1 MGRFTPVHACG
12 DGPVKALIYRKFG
25 GPDVLEWVD
34 NWPKPVVAPGRVLIR
49 CIAGSVNPKD
59 VLLRKG
65 KFSCTLAR
73 DPLPRVSGLDVA
85 GEIFEV
91 GKGVSNFKAGDIVF
105 GMTNKFSGGVHA
117 QWATLGASE
126 IALVPSNITAVE
138 ASSIPL
144 AAQTALQA
152 LRDYCRVATG
162 QRVLI
167 NGASGGVGHFA
178 VQIAR
183 AMGAEVHAV
192 CGPDHLDF
200 VTSLGADTVYDY
212 TVQPAPEIKS
222 SFHSVFDVFGRYS
235 VRDFAK
241 QLGPGGIFVSTV
253 PRPGT
258 ILGEGLALAGLN
270 KRSRLVLVGSNTVD
284 LIQIAE
290 WVETRQLRPHVEK
303 VYAVASA
310 DEAHR
315 HVEGKH
321 TTGKVVIRFD

>member
-1 MGRFTPVHACG
+1 M
-12 DGPVKALIYRKFG
+12 KALIYRKFG
-25 GPDVLEWVD
+25 GPDVLEWVG
-34 NWPKPVVAPGRVLIR
+34 NWPKPVVAPGKVLIR
-49 CIAGSVNPKD
+49 SIAGSVNPKD

-85 GEIFEV
+85 GEVVEL
-91 GKGVSNFKAGDIVF
+91 GKGVSNFKVGDIVF
-105 GMTNKFSGGVHA
+105 GMTNKFSGGVHSE
-117 QWATLGASE
+117 WTILGANE
-126 IALVPSNITAVE
+126 IACVPPNITAVE

-178 VQIAR
+178 VQIAK

-192 CGPDHLDF
+192 CGPDHLGF
-200 VTSLGADTVYDY
+200 VTSLGADVVHDY
-212 TVQPAPEIKS
+212 TVQPAPAIKS

-241 QLGPGGIFVSTV
+241 QLGASGIFVSTV
-253 PRPGT
+253 PRPAT
-258 ILGEGLALAGLN
+258 MFGEVVALAGLN
-270 KRSRLVLVGSNTVD
+270 KRSRLVLVGSNTAD
-284 LIQIAE
+284 LNQIAK
-290 WVETRQLRPHVEK
+290 WVETHQLRPHVEK
-303 VYAVASA
+303 VYTAASA

-315 HVEGKH
+315 HIEGKH
-321 TTGKVVIRFD
+321 TTGKVVIRFE

>member
-1 MGRFTPVHACG
+1 M
-12 DGPVKALIYRKFG
+12 KALIYRKFG
-25 GPDVLEWVD
+25 SPDVLEWIE
-34 NWPKPVVAPGRVLIR
+34 NWPKPYVAPGKVLIR
-49 CIAGSVNPKD
+49 SIAGSVNPKD

-85 GEIFEV
+85 GEIVEV
-91 GKGVSNFKAGDIVF
+91 GRGVSSFKVGDMVF

-117 QWATLGASE
+117 EWVALGATE
-126 IALVPSNITAVE
+126 VARVPSNITAVE

-152 LRDYCRVATG
+152 LRDYCQVAAG

-178 VQIAR
+178 VQIAK

-200 VTSLGADTVYDY
+200 VTSLGADVVHDY
-212 TVQPAPEIKS
+212 TVEPAPAINS
-222 SFHSVFDVFGRYS
+222 PFHSVFDVFGHYS
-235 VRDFAK
+235 MRDFAK
-241 QLGPGGIFVSTV
+241 QLGASGIFVSTV
-253 PRPGT
+253 PRPAT
-258 ILGEGLALAGLN
+258 MFGEGLALAGFN
-270 KRSRLVLVGSNTVD
+270 RRSRLVLVGSNTAD
-284 LIQIAE
+284 LTQIGE
-290 WVETRQLRPHVEK
+290 WVETHQLRPHVEK
-303 VYAVASA
+303 VYAAASA

-315 HVEGKH
+315 HIEGKH
-321 TTGKVVIRFD
+321 TTGKVVIQID